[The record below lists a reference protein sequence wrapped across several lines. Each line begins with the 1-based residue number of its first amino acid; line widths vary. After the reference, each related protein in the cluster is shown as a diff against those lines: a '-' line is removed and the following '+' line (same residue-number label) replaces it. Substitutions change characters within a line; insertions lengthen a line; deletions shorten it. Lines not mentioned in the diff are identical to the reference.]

1 MESEYMYNIEDQEA
15 EMVYN
20 SDNTCTV
27 FIDGEKIRT
36 FSDGEKAYKYLR
48 RNGFQF

>member
-1 MESEYMYNIEDQEA
+1 MDREYMYNLDGQEA

-20 SDNTCTV
+20 ADNSCTV
-27 FIDGEKIRT
+27 YIDGEFFRT
-36 FSDGEKAYKYLR
+36 FSDGEKAYKSLR